1 MLKSLT
7 VGLCARK
14 NPRFSQPVEVT
25 YFLNVGHAWL
35 SHCNTHRKL
44 NCAKLIRQVLL

>member
-25 YFLNVGHAWL
+25 YFLNVERAWL
-35 SHCNTHRKL
+35 SHCKAHCKL
-44 NCAKLIRQVLL
+44 NGANLIHQVLL